1 MRGLLTDRVAV
12 VEGDITAQHV
22 DAIVNAANESL
33 LGGGGVDGAIH
44 RAAGPGLL
52 GECRRLG
59 GCKPGEA
66 KITAGYN
73 LPARFIIHT
82 VGPVWKGGDHG
93 EDALLASCYTSS
105 LQLAEEHGVRT
116 IAFPAIS
123 TGAFGF
129 PLPRAAA
136 IAVRTVF
143 DHLSRSGAIDRVV
156 FVCHDE
162 RALRLYEDAIDEL
175 SREYAQTTDSGVESV
190 DMRGGVHDA
199 VREQVRAQVKVIETV
214 YGIRFVEGE
223 RLVREI
229 ASKCGGRECAGIA
242 TSALNSWVALSGASG
257 DVEVPPEVLA
267 RILDRAL
274 QMTAHQNGTGQGG
287 EGTCP

>member
-93 EDALLASCYTSS
+93 EDALLAF
-105 LQLAEEHGVRT
+105 LLHQLPSARGGTRVRT

-143 DHLSRSGAIDRVV
+143 DHSPVRVPSIGSSSSATMNALFAFTRMPSTSCRESTHRRRIAVLSPWI
-156 FVCHDE
+156 
-162 RALRLYEDAIDEL
+162 
-175 SREYAQTTDSGVESV
+175 
-190 DMRGGVHDA
+190 
-199 VREQVRAQVKVIETV
+199 
-214 YGIRFVEGE
+214 
-223 RLVREI
+223 
-229 ASKCGGRECAGIA
+229 
-242 TSALNSWVALSGASG
+242 
-257 DVEVPPEVLA
+257 
-267 RILDRAL
+267 
-274 QMTAHQNGTGQGG
+274 
-287 EGTCP
+287 

>member
-1 MRGLLTDRVAV
+1 MRGLLTDRVIVA
-12 VEGDITAQHV
+12 EGDITLQRV

-52 GECRRLG
+52 KECRRLG
-59 GCKPGEA
+59 GCQTGEA

-73 LPARFIIHT
+73 LPARFVIHT
-82 VGPVWKGGDHG
+82 VGPRWRGGDYG

-105 LQLAEEHGVRT
+105 LRLAEEHGVRT

-143 DHLSRSGAIDRVV
+143 DHLSRSDAISQVT
-156 FVCHDE
+156 FVCHGE
-162 RALRLYEDAIDEL
+162 RAFLLFKDAVDEL
-175 SREYAQTTDSGVESV
+175 AGEYTRTAGH
-190 DMRGGVHDA
+190 GGNCTGLQGDVQEA
-199 VREQVRAQVKVIETV
+199 VREQVRAQVQVIEIV

-223 RLVREI
+223 RLAGEI
-229 ASKCGGRECAGIA
+229 ASKCSDRECADIA

-267 RILDRAL
+267 RILDRASKR
-274 QMTAHQNGTGQGG
+274 TSHQNGTGRGG
-287 EGTCP
+287 DGTGP

>member
-1 MRGLLTDRVAV
+1 MGRSLTDRVAV

-44 RAAGPGLL
+44 RAAGPGLP

-59 GCKPGEA
+59 GCKTGEA

-73 LPARFIIHT
+73 LPARFVIHT
-82 VGPVWKGGDHG
+82 VGPRWRGGDHG

-105 LQLAEEHGVRT
+105 LRLAEEHGVRT

-143 DHLSRSGAIDRVV
+143 DHLSRSDAISQVT
-156 FVCHDE
+156 FVCHGE
-162 RALRLYEDAIDEL
+162 RAFLLFKDAVDEL
-175 SREYAQTTDSGVESV
+175 AGECTRTAG
-190 DMRGGVHDA
+190 RGGNCTGLQGDVQEA
-199 VREQVRAQVKVIETV
+199 VREQVRAQVQVIEIV

-223 RLVREI
+223 RLTGEI
-229 ASKCGGRECAGIA
+229 ASKCSDRECADIA

-267 RILDRAL
+267 RILDRASKRA
-274 QMTAHQNGTGQGG
+274 AHQNDTGQGG